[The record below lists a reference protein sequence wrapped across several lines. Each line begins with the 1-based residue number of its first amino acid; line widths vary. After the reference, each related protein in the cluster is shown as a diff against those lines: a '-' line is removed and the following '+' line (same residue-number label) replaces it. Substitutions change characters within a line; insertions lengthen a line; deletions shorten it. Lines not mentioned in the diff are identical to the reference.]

1 MEGTT
6 IAFVVFFFAMLF
18 VIMGTKKKA
27 DADDNTGTGL
37 FVLLGLVIL
46 FVWMAIGAPGVN

>member
-6 IAFVVFFFAMLF
+6 LAFLVFVFAMFF
-18 VIMGTKKKA
+18 VLKGTKEKA